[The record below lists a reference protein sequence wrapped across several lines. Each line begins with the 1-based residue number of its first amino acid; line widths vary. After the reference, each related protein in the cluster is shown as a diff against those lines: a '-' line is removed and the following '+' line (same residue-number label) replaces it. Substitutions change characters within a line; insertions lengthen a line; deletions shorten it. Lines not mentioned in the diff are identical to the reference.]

1 MKGFGEALM
10 RGAGGEALGLHM
22 CSFLL
27 VDKDSWGRRYKDVDC
42 VGRFWVGNMCWGSS
56 KVFDAEQN
64 WVKVVG
70 EEKIVGRELRGRL
83 DVSISSGCWTVEGVG
98 PLRVLKRL
106 ESSY

>member
-42 VGRFWVGNMCWGSS
+42 VGRF
-56 KVFDAEQN
+56 
-64 WVKVVG
+64 
-70 EEKIVGRELRGRL
+70 
-83 DVSISSGCWTVEGVG
+83 
-98 PLRVLKRL
+98 
-106 ESSY
+106 